1 MDGQIIR
8 RCIKFSK
15 SKQHKKL
22 KLNFNKL
29 KQIVVRPKIKDGKLL
44 FDRNNSDHVY
54 IVEDDNEK

>member
-1 MDGQIIR
+1 MVKLLG